1 MSQSTVDKTTQEKY
15 YYVVTDQDGFV
26 GKPVLVPS
34 LEDESISFEQF
45 YEDQIRKMYP
55 YEEER
60 DDGEYTIFLT
70 GEALYYIPESLFK
83 KVPLEYYGGE
93 HITELIDDD
102 EDRSKLIVHSQ
113 DEVPRTDKEINE
125 EIEGHTHEWDD
136 QSTVSSGP
144 GVKITYWCITP
155 ACYRQCIHDQG
166 ASDPSTGVPVT
177 SVQISNIDDCDRQAH
192 DDKYGL
198 TYQLEMNEGGDV
210 HEFTCFGNDAAIE
223 EAKEYID
230 QNKETFSKDETFDLW
245 ALDIDEEQVDHIW
258 DADLKSFDDED

>member
-1 MSQSTVDKTTQEKY
+1 MSQSTVDKTTKEEERH
-15 YYVVTDQDGFV
+15 YYVVTDQEGFV
-26 GKPVLVPS
+26 SKPELVTP
-34 LEDESISFEQF
+34 DIDFNKF
-45 YEDQIRKMYP
+45 YEDAIRAMYP

-60 DDGEYTIFLT
+60 DVGEYTIFLT

-83 KVPLEYYGGE
+83 KVPLEYDGGE

-144 GVKITYWCITP
+144 GVKITYWCTVP

-166 ASDPSTGVPVT
+166 ASNPSTGVPVT
-177 SVQISNIDDCDRQAH
+177 SVQVSDIDVSDHKDH
-192 DDKYGL
+192 DEKYGCP
-198 TYQLEMNEGGDV
+198 YQLEMNEGGDAHDFV
-210 HEFTCFGNDAAIE
+210 AKGRDAAIE
-223 EAKEYID
+223 EAKEYIE
-230 QNKETFSKDETFDLW
+230 QNKETFDKDETFDLW
-245 ALDIDEEQVDHIW
+245 ALDLAEDEQVDHIW